1 MNARF
6 FMNLREIALN
16 YTDMFG
22 TGRVYVGESSDA
34 IRDV

>member
-22 TGRVYVGESSDA
+22 TGRVYVDECSDV